1 MKLNDFLKQVRSLPV
16 IDTENLFSGVAN
28 PGPIQVQISR
38 WRKSGKLIKLKN
50 KIYLLSEDFRKLEIN
65 QFHIASMLKKP
76 SYISLE
82 KALEYYD
89 FIPDAVGI
97 YTSVTTKRPGKVV
110 TPVGTFDYRHIKNSL
125 FWGYAPVAA
134 NRQLSFIAYPE
145 KALLDFFYLRGLRI
159 DGAYLDE
166 MRLQNLEVVNFR
178 RMMDFAA
185 GFRSPGV
192 LRAARVI
199 KEYAMDRK
207 RKEKSL

>member
-1 MKLNDFLKQVRSLPV
+1 MKLSDFLKQVRSLPV

-65 QFHIASMLKKP
+65 QFHIASILKKP

-89 FIPDAVGI
+89 LIPDAVGI

-110 TPVGTFDYRHIKNSL
+110 TPVGAFDYRHIKNSL
-125 FWGYAPVAA
+125 FGGMRRL
-134 NRQLSFIAYPE
+134 RQTGNCRLSLI
-145 KALLDFFYLRGLRI
+145 
-159 DGAYLDE
+159 
-166 MRLQNLEVVNFR
+166 
-178 RMMDFAA
+178 
-185 GFRSPGV
+185 
-192 LRAARVI
+192 
-199 KEYAMDRK
+199 RK
-207 RKEKSL
+207 RHCSISSI

>member
-1 MKLNDFLKQVRSLPV
+1 MKLSDFLKQVRSLPV

-65 QFHIASMLKKP
+65 QFHIASILKKP

-89 FIPDAVGI
+89 LIPDAVGI

-110 TPVGTFDYRHIKNSL
+110 TPVGAFDYRHIKNSL

-145 KALLDFFYLRGLRI
+145 KALLDFFYLTGLRI

-166 MRLQNLEVVNFR
+166 MRLQNLEVVNLKKL
-178 RMMDFAA
+178 MDFA
-185 GFRSPGV
+185 GRFGSPGV

-199 KEYAMDRK
+199 KEYAMEQK
-207 RKEKSL
+207 KKEKPL